1 MIEEVQAEG
10 GPDPGAFR
18 SDQAG
23 RAAKPRRLRPPIQV
37 RSLVVLAIGVV
48 VVAVGWRIIWERKHP
63 AAAMARKVQQGDA
76 GARIAAI
83 HDLEGL
89 GGVDPDVAIP
99 ALVVGLEDPDAT
111 VRAAAASGLVSAT
124 TTGGAFESAHGEI
137 RNAVGALMRSLKD
150 ERAEVRAAVA
160 QALWMVTITWSG
172 PPGLIDRSRVFDGLV
187 EAAGD
192 PDAGVRL
199 SALRGVGAVGVGVV
213 DEPPSVLMAAMEDER
228 EQNRAA
234 AAFALVHFRRGLHR
248 VVPTLLRSLESARPE
263 TRAKYLEVLGAIR
276 APQFSTEA
284 RPALI
289 AMMASADADVR
300 ALAAS
305 ALGTYKEMPP
315 EAIPVLIRCLGDS
328 RGTKPAGPESP
339 RPTSRELMAMAME
352 SAGSFVMQKV
362 PTSTD
367 AVVEAAKALGQF
379 APPTGRAG
387 EAIAALVKV
396 LRSGRA
402 PQRVAAARALGQFPI
417 DPFQHPGQG
426 HVADVHADPLQMA
439 DLTAALGDAET
450 PVRVAALRALHD
462 VGMKTRFEAS
472 PELDAAIAKALEDP
486 APESRT
492 QAAAAI
498 AHYGAVADRFFP
510 ALIHHAEHDPDEQVR
525 SMCCGVITLQSNPL
539 PAQVTPAIIPVLTEA
554 LSSPD
559 ERLRRSVC
567 QLLRQFGPAAR
578 PVIPALIRALQSPAQ
593 KKGYGDD
600 RAAAAETLSQLAPG
614 TPEAAEV
621 IAALAK
627 VLRPEE
633 TELTRAVASALGSFG
648 ASSTLAVPEMAR
660 TLREAVQRKR
670 PLPAAWLAVALS
682 RIDPRSP
689 VAVDAVSALVEA
701 LGSRYGGRFHSDA
714 ADALIRFGPAAA
726 DAVPELIAL
735 LKRSGRRG
743 RGTPADRAVAARA
756 LGQIAPGTP
765 QADLAVSGLME
776 AVQEVRRWPGDEGN
790 VEVIEVLARFGPK
803 AAGATPQL
811 RELAKIANPRLS
823 EAARRTLSAIENS
836 P

>member
-1 MIEEVQAEG
+1 M
-10 GPDPGAFR
+10 
-18 SDQAG
+18 
-23 RAAKPRRLRPPIQV
+23 
-37 RSLVVLAIGVV
+37 
-48 VVAVGWRIIWERKHP
+48 
-63 AAAMARKVQQGDA
+63 
-76 GARIAAI
+76 
-83 HDLEGL
+83 
-89 GGVDPDVAIP
+89 
-99 ALVVGLEDPDAT
+99 
-111 VRAAAASGLVSAT
+111 
-124 TTGGAFESAHGEI
+124 
-137 RNAVGALMRSLKD
+137 
-150 ERAEVRAAVA
+150 
-160 QALWMVTITWSG
+160 
-172 PPGLIDRSRVFDGLV
+172 
-187 EAAGD
+187 
-192 PDAGVRL
+192 
-199 SALRGVGAVGVGVV
+199 GVV
-213 DEPPSVLMAAMEDER
+213 DEPPSVLVAAMEDER

-248 VVPTLLRSLESARPE
+248 VVPALIRSLESARPE

-276 APQFSTEA
+276 SPQFSAEA
-284 RPALI
+284 RPALVS
-289 AMMASADADVR
+289 MLASADAEVR

-305 ALGTYKEMPP
+305 ALATYKETPP
-315 EAIPVLIRCLGDS
+315 EAIPALIRFLGDS

-339 RPTSRELMAMAME
+339 RPSSQELMAMAVE
-352 SAGSFVMQKV
+352 SPGPFVMQRV
-362 PTSTD
+362 PPSPSKDT
-367 AVVEAAKALGQF
+367 VVEAAKALGRF
-379 APPTGRAG
+379 APPTGQAG

-396 LRSGRA
+396 LRSGSA
-402 PQRVAAARALGQFPI
+402 LQRVAAARALGQFPI
-417 DPFQHPGQG
+417 DPFQHPERG
-426 HVADVHADPLQMA
+426 HVADVHADPLQIA
-439 DLTAALGDAET
+439 GLTAALGDAET
-450 PVRVAALRALHD
+450 PVRVAALRAFHD

-472 PELDAAIAKALEDP
+472 PELDAAIAKALEDA

-492 QAAAAI
+492 QAAGAI

-682 RIDPRSP
+682 RIDSRSP
-689 VAVDAVSALVEA
+689 VAVDAVPALVEA
-701 LGSRYGGRFHSDA
+701 LGSRYGGQFHSDA

-765 QADLAVSGLME
+765 QADLAVSGLIQ
-776 AVQEVRRWPGDEGN
+776 AVQEVQRWPGDEGN

-803 AAGATPQL
+803 AAGATPHL
-811 RELAKIANPRLS
+811 RELAKIPRLS
-823 EAARRTLSAIENS
+823 EAARKALSAIENS